1 MPKQHKEYYDNLNE
15 KIKNW
20 LKSKEGQ
27 EYKWRD
33 YIKYTPDV
41 FKLLCNLSMDRNVSG
56 EIKGK
61 LAPVVAYFV
70 SPFDHIPEEIWGAV
84 GYADDL
90 ILSAFVLNKVADEID
105 DEILAKYWDPE
116 EQDLDELI
124 RNIYDHADQMIEKK
138 YLDKIKEMV

>member
-20 LKSKEGQ
+20 LQSKEGQ
-27 EYKWRD
+27 EYRWRD
-33 YIKYTPDV
+33 YIKYTPDI
-41 FKLLCNLSMDRNVSG
+41 FKLICNLSLDRNVDS

-90 ILSAFVLNKVADEID
+90 ILSALVLNKVADDID
-105 DEILAKYWDPE
+105 DEVLEKYWDRE
-116 EQDLDELI
+116 EQDLPELI
-124 RNIYDHADQMIEKK
+124 NNIYQNADQMIEKK
-138 YLDKIKEMV
+138 FLDKIKEMV